1 MNCSIYLQ
9 NSSDWFQRYMSF
21 YYRIHVFFPFSS
33 KSQCN
38 LHGFQE
44 MYFDQWMTMK
54 LIMNEKE
61 TIYKVV
67 KITKQHKIPICL
79 TVHIC
84 LDWQGKFFVLFWL
97 LFIFTATSWCTGV
110 NVTLFNRKYV
120 YIHVNARKWIPPKYT
135 AGAFAYQYHSN
146 TCTTVHWILQNTS
159 ELLFSFFNLIFI
171 HKSFCKNYSLLIVNC
186 I

>member
-1 MNCSIYLQ
+1 
-9 NSSDWFQRYMSF
+9 
-21 YYRIHVFFPFSS
+21 
-33 KSQCN
+33 
-38 LHGFQE
+38 

-61 TIYKVV
+61 TIYTVV

-84 LDWQGKFFVLFWL
+84 FTLTREVFCSFLA
-97 LFIFTATSWCTGV
+97 LFIFICLQLLPGALESMLHFLTENMFIS
-110 NVTLFNRKYV
+110 TLMSGNDRPILLVHLHTNTTY
-120 YIHVNARKWIPPKYT
+120 
-135 AGAFAYQYHSN
+135 SN

-159 ELLFSFFNLIFI
+159 EWLFSFFNLIFI